1 MWTNVNCR
9 EHAGKTI
16 NRAVIHLVI
25 IMSLGFKV
33 KRRVLSLFTL
43 RQSAIFINFNMS
55 GVKRKSNMGED
66 SYQIK
71 AICKRC
77 NMPISYRIDRIKE
90 HLLNCRGKNDSH
102 EIVSLVRYWDN
113 GKKDGKEFNKSYRD
127 ESDSVTTSSDK
138 DSGYEKPHTNYMVK
152 IL

>member
-1 MWTNVNCR
+1 
-9 EHAGKTI
+9 
-16 NRAVIHLVI
+16 
-25 IMSLGFKV
+25 
-33 KRRVLSLFTL
+33 
-43 RQSAIFINFNMS
+43 MS

-127 ESDSVTTSSDK
+127 ESDSVTTSNDK
-138 DSGYEKPHTNYMVK
+138 DENISYEKKNIHIIWSRFYKYTC
-152 IL
+152 